1 MAREYVEGLVR
12 GLAVIQAFN
21 DAHAEMTLSEVA
33 ERTKLKPA
41 TARRC
46 LLTLIDLGFV
56 HVVRKRFILSAHI
69 LTLGSAYLRAAH
81 VDDVLLPELQRL
93 VGKYGDAASI
103 SILDRGEI
111 LYIGHH
117 SEQRRVRPVAAVGMT
132 YPAFA
137 TSMGRVLLAGLS
149 LAEIEQYLENT
160 KFEKFTELTEI
171 DPAVIRTR
179 ILEARK
185 HRYATVVD
193 QIAYGVTSLAVP
205 IEVEGG
211 HVVAA
216 LNTSGYSGRLTP
228 DELIK
233 NRLRDLQASAAQIA
247 MMMNRYP
254 TLLHSTGYPRATSPF
269 ESGDKPTRAAPVA
282 KKTAKKKTQRPKKGS

>member
-12 GLAVIQAFN
+12 GLAVIQSFN
-21 DAHAEMTLSEVA
+21 DDHAEMSLTEVA
-33 ERTKLKPA
+33 ERTGLKPA

-56 HVVRKRFILSAHI
+56 HVVRKRFMLSAHI
-69 LTLGSAYLRAAH
+69 LTLGSAYLRAAR

-93 VGKYGDAASI
+93 VAKYGDAASI

-111 LYIGHH
+111 LYIGHY

-137 TSMGRVLLAGLS
+137 TSMGRVLLSGLP
-149 LAEIEQYLENT
+149 LAEIEVYLEST
-160 KFEKFTELTEI
+160 KFEKFTELTEVE
-171 DPAVIRTR
+171 PAIIRNR

-185 HRYATVVD
+185 RRYATVVD

-205 IEVEGG
+205 IEIEGG
-211 HVVAA
+211 HIVAA

-228 DELIK
+228 DELIQ

-247 MMMNRYP
+247 TMMNRYP
-254 TLLHSTGYPRATSPF
+254 TLLHSTGYPRAPAQLETRSKV
-269 ESGDKPTRAAPVA
+269 SGKRAGT
-282 KKTAKKKTQRPKKGS
+282 KKTAKKKSH

>member
-21 DAHAEMTLSEVA
+21 DEHAEMTLTEVA
-33 ERTKLKPA
+33 DRTGLKPA

-56 HVVRKRFILSAHI
+56 HVVRKRFLLSAHI
-69 LTLGSAYLRAAH
+69 LTLGSAYLRAAR

-111 LYIGHH
+111 LYIGHY
-117 SEQRRVRPVAAVGMT
+117 SEQRRVRPVAAVGLT

-137 TSMGRVLLAGLS
+137 TSMGRVLLSGLPLS
-149 LAEIEQYLENT
+149 EIERYLENT
-160 KFEKFTELTEI
+160 KFEKFTELTET
-171 DPAVIRTR
+171 DPVALRAR

-185 HRYATVVD
+185 RRYATVVD

-205 IEVEGG
+205 IEIEGG

-228 DELIK
+228 EELIQ

-254 TLLHSTGYPRATSPF
+254 TLLHSTGYPRATPHIEAGPKLLRKSP
-269 ESGDKPTRAAPVA
+269 GAGKPAA
-282 KKTAKKKTQRPKKGS
+282 KKARRVK